1 MPLNSFGERG
11 NYIFQL
17 TNYYKTPINDLF
29 SIQKSLCFYFRYL
42 FATFGY
48 HLNKL
53 LCSSYPDSYLP
64 NNSNLLNQNP
74 YGIERRKEQ
83 TPLGVFA
90 NAISLKILLVV
101 DSFERN
107 VFSKYYFL

>member
-42 FATFGY
+42 FATFGLY
-48 HLNKL
+48 KKTAKKL
-53 LCSSYPDSYLP
+53 AVFFVFIIHIE
-64 NNSNLLNQNP
+64 
-74 YGIERRKEQ
+74 GIQ
-83 TPLGVFA
+83 SDQV
-90 NAISLKILLVV
+90 
-101 DSFERN
+101 
-107 VFSKYYFL
+107 